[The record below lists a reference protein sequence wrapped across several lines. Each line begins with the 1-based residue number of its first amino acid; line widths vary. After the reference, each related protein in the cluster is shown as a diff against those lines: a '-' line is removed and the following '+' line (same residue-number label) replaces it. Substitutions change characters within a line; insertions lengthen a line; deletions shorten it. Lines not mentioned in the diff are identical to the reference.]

1 LYPKLYLHGGRV
13 AAFVGVVAFIDWLWF
28 YKKLPSCA
36 GWQNISQFSGNANC
50 KPHTT
55 EISDFRMQ
63 IADLR
68 AHNLTI
74 KNACTSIYNFTLLRK
89 PDGVV
94 ESMKS
99 QTPSTKPGPRP
110 EGGDSEG
117 QISGFQV
124 SGVNVEVSGKRNMEA
139 ETSFFSAE
147 EILDKITV
155 LY

>member
-1 LYPKLYLHGGRV
+1 
-13 AAFVGVVAFIDWLWF
+13 
-28 YKKLPSCA
+28 
-36 GWQNISQFSGNANC
+36 
-50 KPHTT
+50 
-55 EISDFRMQ
+55 
-63 IADLR
+63 
-68 AHNLTI
+68 
-74 KNACTSIYNFTLLRK
+74 
-89 PDGVV
+89 
-94 ESMKS
+94 MKS